1 MQGYQAGERLRAAA
15 RAGAVAAV
23 ALSPWLFGSA
33 DPWAYLSICLIAGLA
48 AAAWLASLLVDSDVR
63 LRAPGITL
71 ALLALPALLL
81 VQMLPLPVAV
91 AERVSP
97 VAARARAAQVVE
109 FAQTGAADFLPVNL
123 KGRAEPATVSAAPA
137 ATARSLYLL
146 TAYTVVFL
154 VLANCLTTWRHV
166 QTAATALAVSG
177 FAMALFA
184 SVQGLSGTRQI
195 YWFHAPRF
203 GGLIF
208 GPFTNRNHYAAQMN
222 MLCGVSLG
230 LLLATGLAS
239 GQRVAASWRE
249 KVAWVTGGRAG
260 RLALLGFAVVVMSA
274 SVCLSVSRGG
284 ISSLAAALGLVGVA
298 AAAGSSAFSRGKVLL
313 AVGVL
318 ALGAVVWLGWRPMV
332 DRFGALAR
340 VAADP
345 MSDTRAV
352 GTVDTLR
359 LFAAAPLMGSGF
371 GSYQHAFSIFQSPS
385 VQNERWLHAHN
396 DYAQLLAEGGVLGAL
411 LFGLVAAAFLVHV
424 GKRLRGAPERG
435 RLMACGLAVALV
447 AAALH
452 SFVDY
457 GLHKPANAF
466 LLAAVCGMA
475 VACVHLTVRTPGT
488 ARAAKGP
495 LDPGGNGGHA
505 PSRPAR
511 RTALLRVG
519 AVAALALVASLTL
532 VELGELRGE
541 LAFER
546 FYRLSLFS
554 AKLSDGAELE
564 AAVRNG
570 TGEGDLVMLLAR
582 RDPDALWT
590 VSATCQQWAGRA
602 ELDPVLRLNLA
613 DTAVGAGALA
623 VQATPS
629 NYENWLQLAR
639 AFRGVGLLD
648 QAQAC
653 LERAGRLAPR
663 AMKVEL

>member
-1 MQGYQAGERLRAAA
+1 MRTQGYQAGERLRAVA
-15 RAGAVAAV
+15 RTGAVLAV

-33 DPWAYLSICLIAGLA
+33 DPWAYLSVCLLAGLA
-48 AAAWLASLLVDSDVR
+48 ASAWLASMLVDSDVR
-63 LRAPGITL
+63 VRAPGVSL

-81 VQMLPLPVAV
+81 VQMLPLPPAV

-97 VAARARAAQVVE
+97 VAARARTAQVAE
-109 FAQTGAADFLPVNL
+109 FARTGASDFLPADL
-123 KGRAEPATVSAAPA
+123 KASAEAPTVSAAPA

-146 TAYTVVFL
+146 TAYIVVFL
-154 VLANCLTTWRHV
+154 VLANCLSTWGHV
-166 QTAATALAVSG
+166 QTAAAALAVSG
-177 FAMALFA
+177 FVMALFA
-184 SVQGLSGTRQI
+184 VVQGLSGTRQI
-195 YWFHAPRF
+195 FWFHTPRF

-222 MLCGVSLG
+222 MLTGVSLG
-230 LLLATGLAS
+230 LLLASA
-239 GQRVAASWRE
+239 RAAGEGAAGSWRE
-249 KVAWVTGGRAG
+249 RVAWLSGGKAG
-260 RLALLGFAVVVMSA
+260 RLALLGFAVVLMAA

-284 ISSLAAALGLVGVA
+284 ISSLAAALGLVGAVA
-298 AAAGSSAFSRGKVLL
+298 AVRSGVPGRGKVLL

-318 ALGAVVWLGWRPMV
+318 ALGIVLWLGWRPVV
-332 DRFGALAR
+332 DRFGALAQ
-340 VAADP
+340 VARDP
-345 MSDTRAV
+345 MGDTRAV
-352 GTVDTLR
+352 GTLDTLR

-371 GSYQHAFSIFQSPS
+371 GSYQHAFSIFQSVS

-396 DYAQLLAEGGVLGAL
+396 DYAQLLAEGGMLGAL
-411 LFGLVAAAFLVHV
+411 LFALAAGAFLVHV
-424 GKRLRGAPERG
+424 GKRLRGASERG
-435 RLMACGLAVALV
+435 RLMACGLAVAIA

-475 VACVHLTVRTPGT
+475 VACVHLARGAKEEKAPDGSGDSVPG
-488 ARAAKGP
+488 
-495 LDPGGNGGHA
+495 
-505 PSRPAR
+505 PAR
-511 RTALLRVG
+511 RTAVLRGG
-519 AVAALALVASLTL
+519 ALAALALVAGLTL

-546 FYRLSLFS
+546 FYRLSLLT
-554 AKLSDGAELE
+554 AKLNDGGALE

-570 TGEGDLVMLLAR
+570 TGEGDLVVLLAR

-590 VSATCQQWAGRA
+590 VSATCMQWAGRA

-613 DTAVGAGALA
+613 DAAVGAGALA

-648 QAQAC
+648 QAEAC
-653 LERAGRLAPR
+653 LERADHLAPP
-663 AMKVEL
+663 AMKVVL